1 MTQQKIT
8 KALAMS
14 QPWAELL
21 VSGKKR
27 IEVRTRN
34 TSHRGWFY
42 VYAARKDTKED
53 VVRKFGYT
61 ELPTGVIIGK
71 AFLKDVKSY
80 GSDQEFYAD
89 SPHHLATPEIIEL
102 EGWNLKTKFG
112 YIIENPRR
120 IPPIP
125 WRGMPGFF
133 SLRGFLIES

>member
-1 MTQQKIT
+1 MAYPKIT
-8 KALAMS
+8 KALSMS

-34 TSHRGWFY
+34 TNYRGWFY
-42 VYAARKDTKED
+42 IYAARKDTKED
-53 VVRKFGYT
+53 VVRKFGYV

-71 AFLKDVKSY
+71 ALLKDVKRY

-102 EGWNLKTKFG
+102 EGWHLKTKVG
-112 YIIENPRR
+112 YIIENPQR

-125 WRGMPGFF
+125 WRGMPGLF
-133 SLRGFLIES
+133 SLRDFPTEN